1 LLRMWELALCMVSA
15 RLLRLDTRGGYG
27 KGTQRRNKIKI
38 DQPSDGVEVVRVPSV
53 FITFVIV
60 YIVRNG
66 F

>member
-1 LLRMWELALCMVSA
+1 MVSA